1 MPVNDQ
7 ATVTV
12 ELMDSADSD
21 EGPFRSA
28 VLVRISSPDKQACE
42 MVKEAIQLAIQEALG
57 HEAPGQPSPGAT
69 ASAPQLPVNQ

>member
-12 ELMDSADSD
+12 EVELMDSADSD
-21 EGPFRSA
+21 EGRFRSA
-28 VLVRISSPDKQACE
+28 VLVHISSPDKQACE

-57 HEAPGQPSPGAT
+57 DEASGQTSREPRH
-69 ASAPQLPVNQ
+69 